1 VIKNNS
7 IINLKFKTMKNLFA
21 FLLGIILFTSCEKEG
36 ELSTKSLENNT
47 TSNTAVLK
55 YSGEFSPTSGI
66 TVSGFTKIYLENNEY
81 KLKLENLTI
90 SDGPDLKVYLSKEN
104 TPINFV
110 NLGNFKGNG
119 NTFYNIPTGVNV
131 SEYPYVLIHCQQYN
145 HLFAIAP
152 LTNN

>member
-1 VIKNNS
+1 
-7 IINLKFKTMKNLFA
+7 MKNVFVLLLG
-21 FLLGIILFTSCEKEG
+21 FLLLISCEKEG
-36 ELSTKSLENNT
+36 ELTRKSLENSTIGIGTN
-47 TSNTAVLK
+47 AVLK

-66 TVSGFTKIYLENNEY
+66 SVSGFAKIYLDNNEY
-81 KLKLENLTI
+81 KVKLEDIII

-119 NTFYNIPTGVNV
+119 NTFYTIPTNVNV
-131 SEYPYVLIHCQQYN
+131 SEYQYVLIHCQEFN

-152 LTNN
+152 LTSI

>member
-1 VIKNNS
+1 
-7 IINLKFKTMKNLFA
+7 MKNVFVLLLGF
-21 FLLGIILFTSCEKEG
+21 FLLISCEKEG
-36 ELSTKSLENNT
+36 ELTRKSLENSTIGIGAN
-47 TSNTAVLK
+47 AVLK

-66 TVSGFTKIYLENNEY
+66 SVSGFAKIYLENNEY
-81 KLKLENLTI
+81 KVKLEDIII

-119 NTFYNIPTGVNV
+119 NTFYTIPTNVNV
-131 SEYPYVLIHCQQYN
+131 SEYQYVLIHCQEFN

-152 LTNN
+152 LTSI